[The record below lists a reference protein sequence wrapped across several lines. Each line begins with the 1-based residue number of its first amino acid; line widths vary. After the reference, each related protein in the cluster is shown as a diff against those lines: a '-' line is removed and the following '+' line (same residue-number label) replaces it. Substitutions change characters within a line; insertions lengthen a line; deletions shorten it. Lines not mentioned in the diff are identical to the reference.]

1 MKATST
7 FKMDKEIKR
16 QLSTLDQDRRSLFK
30 NLMIN
35 AQLSFEQAKRQS
47 LKSKNSND
55 SGE

>member
-1 MKATST
+1 MKATGA
-7 FKMDKEIKR
+7 FKMDKEVKR
-16 QLSTLDQDRRSLFK
+16 QLSALDQDRRSSFK
-30 NLMIN
+30 NLMID